1 MLIHDNMES
10 MQVRSKTWEILNSK
24 LVSALIR
31 NSGIAIAGS
40 LIIRD
45 QHESRMNQI
54 NTQAELRRHEIEAL
68 HERCKE
74 AMRLADCVLEQSHRE
89 ETYYRK

>member
-1 MLIHDNMES
+1 MKM
-10 MQVRSKTWEILNSK
+10 RSKTWEILNSN

-45 QHESRMNQI
+45 QHERRMNQI
-54 NTQAELRRHEIEAL
+54 HTQAELSRHEVEAL
-68 HERCKE
+68 HKRCKE
-74 AMRLADCVLEQSHRE
+74 SLHLADCILEQSCRE
-89 ETYYRK
+89 ESHHRNIY